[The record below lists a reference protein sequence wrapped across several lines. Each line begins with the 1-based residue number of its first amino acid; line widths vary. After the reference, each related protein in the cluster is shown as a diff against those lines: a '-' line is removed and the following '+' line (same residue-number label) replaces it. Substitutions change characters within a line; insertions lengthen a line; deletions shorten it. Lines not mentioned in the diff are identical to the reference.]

1 MRATTFN
8 VDFLYGNTKD
18 TKSHTKDTK

>member
-1 MRATTFN
+1 MRATTIN